1 MSKHPLILIWT
12 LKRKESLRPVD
23 LYLKACQ
30 TLVSTEGYPSA
41 PPTKHKQLAKC
52 AVSSLHPFIWP
63 SWMLRC
69 PYLHSTVHIIND
81 VQHKSG
87 SWLVTSMLQ
96 WKQTPCLAGHR
107 ILNPTTTM
115 HFHMTFCLQLRHVG
129 SIQVARSFLGFS
141 SNLDQLRKVKI
152 VARNFSQDTKLVRLN
167 QVYHPFGPV
176 RTQNPKYR
184 HVTSKIFSTD

>member
-69 PYLHSTVHIIND
+69 PYLHSTGPHITND
-81 VQHKSG
+81 VQLKSG

-107 ILNPTTTM
+107 ILNLTITLLY
-115 HFHMTFCLQLRHVG
+115 HMTFCLQLRCVG
-129 SIQVARSFLGFS
+129 SIPVAPAFLRFS
-141 SNLDQLRKVKI
+141 SNLNQLRKVKI
-152 VARNFSQDTKLVRLN
+152 VAWNFSQDTKLFRLN

-176 RTQNPKYR
+176 RTQPKG
-184 HVTSKIFSTD
+184 TQSIDM